1 MHECEALAL
10 RLRDEI
16 EIYEALLDLG
26 RRLRAALIE
35 RRVEDVEQLTLQQ
48 DRLMA
53 RAQTA
58 GVQTREAIQT
68 LASAI
73 GMTQAAPSIGD
84 VAAMLPPS
92 ASLPLLQ
99 HRSTLSELIE
109 DLGRQNL
116 SNAMLLESAMDA
128 VRFTFLLLG
137 ARNAEPNPCYDASR
151 PSLQTAMNTS
161 AVLVDCLA

>member
-1 MHECEALAL
+1 MHECETLTL

-26 RRLRAALIE
+26 RRLRMALIE
-35 RRVEDVEQLTLQQ
+35 RRVDDVQKLTLEQ
-48 DRLMA
+48 DSLMA
-53 RAQTA
+53 RAQAA
-58 GVQTREAIQT
+58 GSATREALKA
-68 LASAI
+68 LAGVLGLNTPS
-73 GMTQAAPSIGD
+73 PSISE
-84 VAAMLPPS
+84 VAALLSPS
-92 ASLPLLQ
+92 DSLPLLQ
-99 HRSTLSELIE
+99 HRSTLSELVE

-137 ARNAEPNPCYDASR
+137 ARNADPNPCYDASR
-151 PSLQTAMNTS
+151 PALQTAMNTG